1 MAIICAETL
10 GVKVEDIKVHS
21 GDTDHCPADLGAWG
35 SRQTLMT
42 GNAVKM
48 ASEDAKK
55 QLLEFAYAQAGLNI
69 VYDLDI
75 KNNWVHAIA
84 RPERGE
90 DFVKLVKKAIRGKDG
105 QRIVGRGY
113 YTPHRKGMISPAYS
127 YMLQGVEVEV
137 DEETG
142 KIKLCDS
149 MTAHD
154 CGQPINH
161 LGLIGQLEGA
171 FSMAAGYGYLEY
183 MPYEDGKL
191 MNPNLVDYKMIR
203 APEMP
208 PANIAEIDTYE
219 PEGPYG
225 AKEAGEGLT
234 NPTAAAIGNALFK
247 LFGIQMKECPV
258 RPEMVVNALK
268 EKREQDAKKPGK
280 KAGK

>member
-1 MAIICAETL
+1 
-10 GVKVEDIKVHS
+10 
-21 GDTDHCPADLGAWG
+21 
-35 SRQTLMT
+35 MT

-48 ASEDAKK
+48 AAEDAKK
-55 QLLEFAYAQAGLNI
+55 QLLEFAYAQSGLNI

-75 KNNWVHAIA
+75 KNGWVHAIA

-90 DFVKLVKKAIRGKDG
+90 DFVQLVKKALRGKDG

-171 FSMAAGYGYLEY
+171 FAMAAGYGYLEY
-183 MPYEDGKL
+183 MPFEDGKL

-203 APEMP
+203 ATEMP

-234 NPTAAAIGNALFK
+234 NPTAAAIGNALFH
-247 LFGIQMKECPV
+247 LFGIQMKENPI
-258 RPEMVVNALK
+258 RPEMILNALK
-268 EKREQDAKKPGK
+268 EKREKEQEKKGK
-280 KAGK
+280 K